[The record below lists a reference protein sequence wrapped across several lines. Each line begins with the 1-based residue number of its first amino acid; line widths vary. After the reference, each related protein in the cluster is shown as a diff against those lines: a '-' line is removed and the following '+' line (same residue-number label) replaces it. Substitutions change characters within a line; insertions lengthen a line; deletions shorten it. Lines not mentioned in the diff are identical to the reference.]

1 MILHYAHSRAA
12 ILCFGGWGLQVMFH
26 LLPRLQAAQEQRV
39 ALGATTADLRRLT
52 SMGAILADPLLN
64 ADQQAQFFVRQPRLE
79 QVLPAFYIEKLLNR
93 LDREGTR
100 NGDNGQNGGQ
110 SGLLTASEKRA
121 VALLRA
127 SEAMLQPLTVPGRG
141 FYVPATGLTPQFDA
155 AGQQTSQP
163 SSRGGRATR
172 RDFLHAGLL
181 HAESM
186 ARLLETHMLDPI
198 RQDDLVD
205 DDPFVQTTLYVIAPL
220 YEPLTSAL
228 IWPLVAKLMDRL
240 GQRHVSQVVGMF
252 ATGSYATDLTRPV
265 ENASAFAA
273 LAELEYLSGMQH
285 QQGESRPFTELKS
298 LVERVAPEMGALV
311 GKPLF
316 DYLYILDREKSNQGL
331 AQDSHELAV
340 TAANAL
346 EALVVAGGNLFVQE
360 QLGVGMHASE
370 GRPYSLVG
378 AAGDYVPL
386 AQVLHAVNRQEESR
400 LVREWVLR
408 NSDPSA
414 IGNADL
420 LELRGPTVAGEN
432 GFIKLTL
439 TQEKVLDQLADHL
452 GEVLENRAPT
462 AVDQLK
468 VAQDFVLPQP
478 TAQQLRRVRPARW
491 NEALQGHLNDLE
503 HYLTLAVGPD
513 FLDEAWGIRAVEP
526 GRAWFMYDVDDRLL
540 PAEVA
545 RMQKQLLALLAASP
559 TGLTLA
565 QAQTQH
571 WLHELDQL
579 RGRVQ
584 SVVTPS
590 ARHLARVQRMLSLRN
605 WELNYLQAVSTI
617 PSFGGIM
624 ARAGGIVL
632 LVALLAWF
640 YLLYA
645 GRTWGMSDTLSL
657 LGFATG
663 IGLAGLITYRLT
675 HDRVRALRR
684 ERIALAQRILTAQ
697 LRDSV
702 SDGLVRVYDRLGE
715 LLTYWN
721 RMLAE
726 ASSELAALS
735 TPTAMPTI
743 PPAGIPLQPIY
754 QPHLNERLWERCLTY
769 LRSQQ
774 DKQGQRSEE
783 RLGRMW
789 GTHKWQGEM
798 RRILSNS
805 LGVEGQSQARTIAQF
820 IRDTVRESVAPVTLE
835 EANPVRAALI
845 RELLSE
851 YSIEHLLWRGAVEEE
866 EFNRRLRMLELGMLP
881 VTPMEKRDGSP
892 VRRYIEHV
900 WHRAKPTGNYD
911 VSDRL
916 AIYGMTIE
924 FVAAS
929 GDMNSELTRALLDE
943 FNFTLLPTG
952 NPFNILFL
960 RSIHGLGLGDI
971 ESIRRYQTELDYLSP
986 AERRLILLDEGLR
999 ESVYRLPLEPTPK
1012 RNPLELRFASPR
1024 TSMAG

>member
-1 MILHYAHSRAA
+1 VILNYAHSRAA
-12 ILCFGGWGLQVMFH
+12 ILCFGGWGLQVMYH

-64 ADQQAQFFVRQPRLE
+64 ADQQAQFYVRQPRLD
-79 QVLPAFYIEKLLNR
+79 QALPAFTVEKLLNR
-93 LDREGTR
+93 IAREEARG
-100 NGDNGQNGGQ
+100 NQGGA
-110 SGLLTASEKRA
+110 SGLLTAAEKRA
-121 VALLRA
+121 VALLHA
-127 SEAMLQPLTVPGRG
+127 SEAMLQPLTIPGRP
-141 FYVPATGLTPQFDA
+141 FYVPASGLTPQFDVA
-155 AGQQTSQP
+155 AQQTSQD
-163 SSRGGRATR
+163 RRATR

-181 HAESM
+181 HAESL
-186 ARLLETHMLDPI
+186 ARLLETHLLDPI

-220 YEPLTSAL
+220 FEPLTSAL
-228 IWPLVAKLMDRL
+228 IWPLVAHLMQRI

-265 ENASAFAA
+265 EDASAFAA
-273 LAELEYLSGMQH
+273 LAELEYLSGIQAR
-285 QQGESRPFTELKS
+285 QGEDQAFTALKQ
-298 LVERVAPEMGALV
+298 LVTRIAPEMAEVV
-311 GKPLF
+311 GQPLF

-346 EALVVAGGNLFVQE
+346 EALVVAGGNLYVQE
-360 QLGVGMHASE
+360 QLGVGMHGSE

-378 AAGDYVPL
+378 AGGDYVPITPL
-386 AQVLHAVNRQEESR
+386 LQAVNRQEESR

-408 NSDPSA
+408 NSDPA
-414 IGNADL
+414 LLANVDL
-420 LELRGPTVAGEN
+420 LELRGPTLDGTTEL
-432 GFIKLTL
+432 ITLEL
-439 TQEKVLDQLADHL
+439 TQEKVLAQLANHL
-452 GEVLENRAPT
+452 GDVLAERNPT

-468 VAQDFVLPQP
+468 VAQAFVLPQP
-478 TAQQLRRVRPARW
+478 TAQQLRRVRPTRW
-491 NEALQGHLNDLE
+491 SDALQGHLHDLE
-503 HYLTLAVGPD
+503 QYLTLAVGPD

-526 GRAWFMYDVDDRLL
+526 GRPWFLYDVDDRLL

-545 RMQKQLLALLAASP
+545 RMQKQLLKLLAASP
-559 TGLTLA
+559 MGLTLA

-579 RGRVQ
+579 RSRVQ

-605 WELNYLQAVSTI
+605 WELSYLQAVSTT

-624 ARAGGIVL
+624 GRAGAVVL
-632 LVALLAWF
+632 VVAIIAFL

-645 GRTWGMSDTLSL
+645 GRSWTASDTLSL
-657 LGFATG
+657 AGFAAG
-663 IGLAGLITYRLT
+663 IGLAGVITYCVT
-675 HDRVRALRR
+675 QDRVRTLRR
-684 ERIALAQRILTAQ
+684 ERIALAQRMLTAQ

-702 SDGLVRVYDRLGE
+702 SDGFVRVYDRLGE
-715 LLTYWN
+715 LLTHWN

-726 ASSELAALS
+726 AASELATLS
-735 TPTAMPTI
+735 TPPAMPTM
-743 PPAGIPLQPIY
+743 PPPGIPLQPIY
-754 QPHLNERLWERCLTY
+754 QPHLNERLWNRCLAY
-769 LRSQQ
+769 LRAQQ
-774 DKQGQRSEE
+774 DTQGRHSEE

-789 GTHKWQGEM
+789 GTHQWQGEM

-805 LGVEGQSQARTIAQF
+805 HGVEGQSQARTIAQF
-820 IRDTVRESVAPVTLE
+820 IRDTVRESVAPVSLE
-835 EANPVRAALI
+835 TTNPVRQALI
-845 RELLSE
+845 RELSKE

-881 VTPMEKRDGSP
+881 VTPMEKREGSP

-924 FVAAS
+924 FVAAA
-929 GDMNSELTRALLDE
+929 GDMESELTRALLDE

-971 ESIRRYQTELDYLSP
+971 ESIRRYQNELNYLSP

-999 ESVYRLPLEPTPK
+999 ETLYRLPLEPTPK
-1012 RNPLELRFASPR
+1012 RNPLELRYASPR
-1024 TSMAG
+1024 ASLAG